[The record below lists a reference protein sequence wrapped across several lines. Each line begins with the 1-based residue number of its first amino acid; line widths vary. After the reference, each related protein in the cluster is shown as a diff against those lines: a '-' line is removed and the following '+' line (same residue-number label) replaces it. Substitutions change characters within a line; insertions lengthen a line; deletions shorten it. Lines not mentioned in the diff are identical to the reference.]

1 MNKQE
6 IELVKYRDFSDVF
19 NGSFAFMSQ
28 ELKQLIRVFGLYAG
42 VPVIISVILSALY
55 MQDTFSTIFETI
67 NNGGAPV
74 GGPNPVLI
82 LLTIIVSFVA
92 QVFIMGLVPAY
103 LGEYEDKGR
112 DGFTAADVW
121 NRFARHFGAIIGYS
135 IITGLLM
142 FIGFLFLIIPG
153 IYLMVPFTFVLYVK
167 VIEDKD
173 LGDTLSRCFQLV
185 KSRWWATFGIII
197 LAYLIISVVGWLFSI
212 PTMIV
217 AGIEGFT
224 AVSGGEAVDGSS
236 LGIILSTV
244 FAGLGQYILY
254 PVLYI
259 IIAFQYYTLREQK
272 DRSSLMDRISSITEE
287 E

>member
-1 MNKQE
+1 MMNKQE

-28 ELKQLIRVFGLYAG
+28 EMKQLVRVLGLYAG
-42 VPVIISVILSALY
+42 VPVIIAVILNALY
-55 MQDTFSTIFETI
+55 LQDAFTVIFEMSNSGI
-67 NNGGAPV
+67 GAM
-74 GGPNPVLI
+74 PNPVLI
-82 LLTIIVSFVA
+82 FLTIIVSFVA

-103 LGEYEDKGR
+103 LGEYEEKGR
-112 DGFTAADVW
+112 NGFSAADVW

-135 IITGLLM
+135 IVAGLLM
-142 FIGFLFLIIPG
+142 FVGFLFLIIPG
-153 IYLMVPFTFVLYVK
+153 IYLSVPFTFVLYVK

-217 AGIEGFT
+217 AGIQGFM
-224 AVSGGEAVDGSS
+224 AVSGGEAMDGNS
-236 LGIILSTV
+236 LGIILSTI

-272 DRSSLMDRISSITEE
+272 DRSSLMDRISSITGEE
-287 E
+287 

>member
-135 IITGLLM
+135 IVAGFLM

-153 IYLMVPFTFVLYVK
+153 IYLWVPFSFVLYVK

-173 LGDTLSRCFQLV
+173 SCLSDYQCCWLVVFHPHDDCCRDRRFYCCVGRRSSGWKLFGYHSEYCFCRSGAIHFVSGAL
-185 KSRWWATFGIII
+185 
-197 LAYLIISVVGWLFSI
+197 YHYCISVLHT
-212 PTMIV
+212 P
-217 AGIEGFT
+217 
-224 AVSGGEAVDGSS
+224 
-236 LGIILSTV
+236 
-244 FAGLGQYILY
+244 
-254 PVLYI
+254 
-259 IIAFQYYTLREQK
+259 
-272 DRSSLMDRISSITEE
+272 
-287 E
+287 

>member
-28 ELKQLIRVFGLYAG
+28 ELRQLIRVFGLYAG

-55 MQDTFSTIFETI
+55 MQDAFATIFETI
-67 NNGGAPV
+67 NNGV
-74 GGPNPVLI
+74 QSGPNPVLI

-112 DGFTAADVW
+112 NGFTAADVW

-142 FIGFLFLIIPG
+142 FVGFIFLIIPG

-185 KSRWWATFGIII
+185 KNRWWATFGIII

-212 PTMIV
+212 PTLIV
-217 AGIEGFT
+217 AGIQGFT

-254 PVLYI
+254 PVLYV

>member
-1 MNKQE
+1 MMNKQE

-42 VPVIISVILSALY
+42 VPVIIAVILNALY
-55 MQDTFSTIFETI
+55 LQDAFTVIFEMSNSGI
-67 NNGGAPV
+67 GAM
-74 GGPNPVLI
+74 PNPVLI
-82 LLTIIVSFVA
+82 FLTIIVSFVA

-103 LGEYEDKGR
+103 LGEYEEKGR
-112 DGFTAADVW
+112 NGFSAADVW

-135 IITGLLM
+135 IVAGFLM
-142 FIGFLFLIIPG
+142 FVGFLFLIIPG
-153 IYLMVPFTFVLYVK
+153 IYLSVPFTFVLYVK

-217 AGIEGFT
+217 AGIHGFM
-224 AVSGGEAVDGSS
+224 AVSGGEAMDGNS
-236 LGIILSTV
+236 LGIILSTI

-272 DRSSLMDRISSITEE
+272 DRSSLMDRISSITGEE
-287 E
+287 

>member
-1 MNKQE
+1 
-6 IELVKYRDFSDVF
+6 
-19 NGSFAFMSQ
+19 
-28 ELKQLIRVFGLYAG
+28 
-42 VPVIISVILSALY
+42 
-55 MQDTFSTIFETI
+55 
-67 NNGGAPV
+67 
-74 GGPNPVLI
+74 
-82 LLTIIVSFVA
+82 
-92 QVFIMGLVPAY
+92 
-103 LGEYEDKGR
+103 
-112 DGFTAADVW
+112 
-121 NRFARHFGAIIGYS
+121 
-135 IITGLLM
+135 M